1 MEARNPFVSVITSVQ
16 PEVLSDIISG
26 QHQFSGFLNRWWLI
40 QGKGSGPRP
49 NPPFVDE
56 AVAWKLTGRM
66 LKMISGYDDGTLL
79 LMDDDAMEAWSDWY
93 IASYPT
99 GNETSQ
105 EDAMGVR
112 RGTIVKKIALVHAV
126 MDGARSINRR
136 HIETGVALS
145 DWAWEHTKR
154 ILPTWGESQDA
165 ELSRKI
171 LEKLAQRGP
180 MTKRQLQQLVGSRLG
195 PGVFAR
201 IVKSMVENGDIVIG
215 DGNIVGL
222 VPE

>member
-1 MEARNPFVSVITSVQ
+1 
-16 PEVLSDIISG
+16 
-26 QHQFSGFLNRWWLI
+26 
-40 QGKGSGPRP
+40 
-49 NPPFVDE
+49 
-56 AVAWKLTGRM
+56 
-66 LKMISGYDDGTLL
+66 
-79 LMDDDAMEAWSDWY
+79 
-93 IASYPT
+93 
-99 GNETSQ
+99 
-105 EDAMGVR
+105 MGIR
-112 RGTIVKKIALVHAV
+112 RGTIVKKISLVYAV
-126 MDGARSINRR
+126 TEGAREIDLPHLEYGIAFGDWCWEQTRR
-136 HIETGVALS
+136 MIPS
-145 DWAWEHTKR
+145 
-154 ILPTWGESQDA
+154 WGESQDA